1 MLSGTSLA
9 LFNSSPLA
17 TPASQVPPREHYREG
32 SEFLHLKDIQ
42 GHLGEEA
49 LVRSSQF
56 PPLPYFDGT

>member
-9 LFNSSPLA
+9 LFYSSPLA
-17 TPASQVPPREHYREG
+17 TPASQVPPREHCREG

-42 GHLGEEA
+42 GHLGEA
-49 LVRSSQF
+49 LVRSSQY